1 MIAEPPEHVDA
12 RTGRDLVRGLAWVGS
27 LRWVGQAISWAT
39 TLAVTRFLA
48 PADYG
53 IIGMAMVFISLAQMF
68 ADFGIGSTVIA
79 KQKLNE
85 SEVQELNA
93 ASILL
98 GAAAFL
104 LAIAS
109 AWPLAKFYGEPLVAP
124 VVAALGLVLL
134 INGAL
139 AVPIARLTKN
149 IDYAGVAT
157 ADLLRSVVGG
167 VAALTL
173 ALSGAGVWALV
184 GGQLL
189 GALMCM
195 LFAYYRAPTSVRR
208 PHSAGFRD
216 ALHYSK
222 ETMFGRIAWMIYEGA
237 PPVVGGKLLGA
248 APFGEYA
255 FASFLASIPGDKLVN
270 VVTHVAQPV
279 LAKHQDDSTTLRHLL
294 SRIIEGVA
302 FLAWPLLAGM
312 ALIAGP
318 AVTLVFGSKWTGAA
332 DPLRLLALYNMS
344 VAVYAPFSYVFIV
357 TGAAKQLRHI
367 AVLGAIVLPGCFWI
381 GASYAGATG
390 LAAAWAVAVPL
401 FGIPYFVYLRRHIG
415 FSFSDFGRALQAPAL
430 ATVAM
435 TAVVVSVLS
444 LPLQTHVERVV
455 YPIIAGA
462 ITFFAITVL
471 TRGRALRDFIST
483 LRRSSD

>member
-27 LRWVGQAISWAT
+27 LRWVGQAISWTA

-48 PADYG
+48 PTDYG
-53 IIGMAMVFISLAQMF
+53 IVGMAMVFINLAQMF

-79 KQKLNE
+79 KQKLDE

-104 LAIAS
+104 FAVVC
-109 AWPLAKFYGEPLVAP
+109 AWPLAQFYGESLVTP
-124 VVAALGLVLL
+124 VVAALGLGLL

-149 IDYAGVAT
+149 IDYAAVAT

-167 VAALTL
+167 VAALAL

-184 GGQLL
+184 GGQLS
-189 GALMCM
+189 GAFMCL

-237 PPVVGGKLLGA
+237 PPVVGGRLLGA
-248 APFGEYA
+248 APLGEYA
-255 FASFLASIPGDKLVN
+255 FASFLASVPGDKLVN
-270 VVTHVAQPV
+270 VVTHVAQPM
-279 LAKHQDDSTTLRHLL
+279 LAKHQDDSATLRHLL
-294 SRIIEGVA
+294 SRIVEGVA

-312 ALIAGP
+312 VLIADP

-344 VAVYAPFSYVFIV
+344 VAVFAPFSYLFIV

-367 AVLGAIVLPGCFWI
+367 AVLGAIVLPGCFWL
-381 GASYAGATG
+381 GASYGGATG

-401 FGIPYFVYLRRHIG
+401 FGIPYLVYLRGHIG
-415 FSFSDFGRALQAPAL
+415 FGFSDFVRALQAPAL

-435 TAVVVSVLS
+435 SVVVVGVLAI
-444 LPLQTHVERVV
+444 PLRTDLERVF
-455 YPIIAGA
+455 YTIIAGA
-462 ITFFAITVL
+462 VTFFAITVL
-471 TRGRALRDFIST
+471 TRGRALREFIST
-483 LRRSSD
+483 LRGTSN